1 MLDRDSEDEFW
12 SRFVFELLIWTQP
25 SGPLCLWQ
33 CFVDS
38 FVIFPLYL
46 FETVL
51 LLRDLSLSVGTFYC
65 WEIWEALLRD
75 LKLIWGEQTIR
86 ITSHTQGWFG
96 VGFPRTRM
104 VLSPLTWISWW
115 LMYVVARWRLIGS
128 FPVCS
133 NTSPCVC
140 DPGLPAPSAT
150 QGLLGLN
157 RENTELER
165 ISTPLKSSTVVK
177 DFNETQTT
185 SKVNPTSTWS
195 F

>member
-1 MLDRDSEDEFW
+1 MKFDQD
-12 SRFVFELLIWTQP
+12 
-25 SGPLCLWQ
+25 LCLNFWYELNPRVR
-33 CFVDS
+33 CAFGNVSLIALS
-38 FVIFPLYL
+38 FFLYIW
-46 FETVL
+46 
-51 LLRDLSLSVGTFYC
+51 LRQFYCWEISVGTFYC

-150 QGLLGLN
+150 QGLLGLS

-177 DFNETQTT
+177 DFNESQTT
-185 SKVNPTSTWS
+185 SKLNPTSTWS